1 MFAPSD
7 FSSQKPPT
15 PPLQENRTLGLLVL
29 IVLAILCV
37 VMVVGMD
44 TTVFIPYNATN
55 AVTLTWQSQHPT
67 TVRTPN
73 QPTTRSPQRTR
84 TPNPALDQ
92 PIRYPGNSG

>member
-1 MFAPSD
+1 VFAPSD
-7 FSSQKPPT
+7 FSSQKPPP

-29 IVLAILCV
+29 ILLGILCV

-44 TTVFIPYNATN
+44 STVFIPYNATN

-67 TVRTPN
+67 TARPPN
-73 QPTTRSPQRTR
+73 QPTTRSPQRTW

-92 PIRYPGNSG
+92 PIRYSGNSE